1 MLENK
6 TILITGG
13 TGTFGTNFLEY
24 LLRKKI
30 KVKKVIIFS
39 RDEFKQSK
47 MKSYFAK
54 NKIIDLRYFIGDI
67 RDKDRLR
74 MALEDVDIVVHA
86 AALKHVPIAEYNPFE
101 AIKTNVLGTQNLIEV
116 ALEKNIDKFI
126 SLSTDKAASPI
137 NLYGATKLCADKLV
151 VSSEN
156 IKGKKKT
163 TFSVVRYGNVFGSR
177 GSVVPHFVKSSQTI
191 NKLEITDMSMT
202 RFSLSI
208 EKAIEVVV
216 WAINNSVGGEILVPK
231 IPSYRLKDLA
241 KAISEKSKINITG
254 IRQGEK
260 IHEEMITAMDSY
272 NTYSFK
278 NYFVILEGVNKK
290 SVNFYIKKYKAKK
303 VKTGFSYN
311 SFDNKVYLTIKDIKK
326 ELKKFTQ
333 KEVIIY

>member
-1 MLENK
+1 MLNNK
-6 TILITGG
+6 TILISGG
-13 TGTFGTNFLEY
+13 TGTFGINFVEH
-24 LLRKKI
+24 LLKNKI
-30 KVKKVIIFS
+30 RTKKVIIFS
-39 RDEFKQSK
+39 RDEYKQSK
-47 MKSYFAK
+47 MKNHFAK
-54 NKIIDLRYFIGDI
+54 NKIVDLRYFIGDI

-74 MALEDVDIVVHA
+74 MALDDVDIVIHA

-101 AIKTNVLGTQNLIEV
+101 AIKTNVLGTQNLIEI

-177 GSVVPHFVKSSQTI
+177 GSIVPHFIKSSQT
-191 NKLEITDMSMT
+191 NNELEITDMSMT
-202 RFSLSI
+202 RFSLMI
-208 EKAIEVVV
+208 ENAIEVVM
-216 WAINNSVGGEILVPK
+216 WAINNSAGGEILIPK

-241 KAISEKSKINITG
+241 KAISEKSKIKIIG

-260 IHEEMITAMDSY
+260 IHEEMITIMDSH

-278 NYFVILEGVNKK
+278 NYFVILEASNKK
-290 SVNFYIKKYKAKK
+290 SLIFYKKKYKAKK
-303 VKTGFSYN
+303 VKPGFSYN
-311 SFDNKVYLTIKDIKK
+311 SLENKVYLTIENIKK
-326 ELKKFTQ
+326 NLKEFIQ